1 MIYKTIA
8 DDDKEEE
15 WECETC
21 MKLVPANQFREHKG
35 VCLEESFQVIFPSK
49 TITHQ
54 GKVSFAPMFI

>member
-8 DDDKEEE
+8 DYDKEKE

-21 MKLVPANQFREHKG
+21 MKLVPANQFREHEG
-35 VCLEESFQVIFPSK
+35 VFLEQSLQVIFPSK

-54 GKVSFAPMFI
+54 GQC

>member
-35 VCLEESFQVIFPSK
+35 VRLEESIQVIFPSK

-54 GKVSFAPMFI
+54 GKVGFAPMFI

>member
-35 VCLEESFQVIFPSK
+35 VRLEESVQVIFPSK

-54 GKVSFAPMFI
+54 GKVGFAPMFI